1 MDQIETY
8 LLRAIKTLGASLLGK
23 PIQTT
28 VLVAFMAELQ
38 EIETVLFDILARYTI
53 DGADRPR
60 LEVLGRIVGQKPRGY
75 SDDTL
80 RRAIRARI
88 GANQSSGTAANVLN
102 VIHLLFDDPL
112 ATMFQR
118 QQDFSTMLVV
128 ITTSPPPDGARE
140 ALQEIGPLTRLGGH
154 RLTVLSKPTGEMW
167 ITGHGNDA
175 PWASGVIWY
184 TGQGL

>member
-1 MDQIETY
+1 MDQIESY

-23 PIQTT
+23 PIQTSI
-28 VLVAFMAELQ
+28 LIACMAELQ
-38 EIETVLFDILARYTI
+38 EIETVLFDILLKYTI

-60 LEVLGRIVGQKPRGY
+60 LEVLGRIIGQKPRGY

-80 RRAIRARI
+80 RRAIRARA
-88 GANQSSGTAANVLN
+88 GANKSSGTAANVLN

-128 ITTSPPPDGARE
+128 ITSLPSAAARE

-154 RLTVLSKPTGEMW
+154 RLTVLSKPAGEMW
-167 ITGHGNDA
+167 ITGHGADA

-184 TGQGL
+184 TAQGL